1 MKSTPNDLFAEL
13 TRLGLAHAT
22 ITHPPVFTVEEAKL
36 LRGKIEGGH
45 TKNLFVK
52 DKKDRLFLAVTL
64 EDVPVDLKAFGPL
77 IGARGRLSFASADLL
92 REHLGVEPGSVTP
105 FALFNNR
112 THSVTPVLDEAML
125 AVNPLNFHPLEN
137 TATTAISSVDLLKFV
152 AAQGHQALTL
162 RFPRRAP
169 GAISEADQ

>member
-22 ITHPPVFTVEEAKL
+22 IAHPPVFTVEEAKQ

-45 TKNLFVK
+45 TKNLFMK

-64 EDVPVDLKAFGPL
+64 EDVPVDLKALGPL

-92 REHLGVEPGSVTP
+92 RE
-105 FALFNNR
+105 
-112 THSVTPVLDEAML
+112 

-137 TATTAISSVDLLKFV
+137 TATTAISSIDLLKFV
-152 AAQGHQALTL
+152 AAQGHEALTL
-162 RFPRRAP
+162 RFPRRAS